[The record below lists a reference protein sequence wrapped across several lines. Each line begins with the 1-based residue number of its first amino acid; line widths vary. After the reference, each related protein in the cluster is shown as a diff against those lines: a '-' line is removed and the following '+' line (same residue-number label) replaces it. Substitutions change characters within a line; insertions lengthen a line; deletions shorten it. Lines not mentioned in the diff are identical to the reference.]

1 MKSTKTFNNIPDEL
15 KKQIPRLQPGQ
26 VVTFQMLNGTP
37 NPEPDERER
46 AKNPILYGK
55 VQIKTNHR
63 IYYNGEY
70 FDIGCV
76 DSWKGD
82 EPDRFRLFVPGMGE
96 YTHFQGKF
104 SLTGGNAKDEE
115 LYEILWLSPEREGT
129 PCPDNRIPKVFKI
142 LDLKAESKSAVNKI
156 DKLRK
161 ALDVAKNMTVEQAVA
176 VMAALNQPTYTDTDV
191 LLSKV
196 AQLAKDKTD
205 VFLAAVE
212 DKDTPLK
219 GEIKSAID
227 AGVLDYD
234 FPTGAV
240 KLGDLKLTVLRLD
253 SSESFVSEFA
263 KFVNTAENGKDVM
276 ANVRKQLAAK
286 QSVTA

>member
-15 KKQIPRLQPGQ
+15 KKQIPKLQPGQ
-26 VVTFQMLNGTP
+26 VVTFQMLNGVP

-46 AKNPILYGK
+46 ARNPILYGK

-63 IYYNGEY
+63 IYYNNEY
-70 FDIGCV
+70 YDIGCV

-82 EPDRFRLFVPGMGE
+82 EPERFRMFVPGMGE

-104 SLTGGNAKDEE
+104 SLTGGNVKDEE

-129 PCPDNRIPKVFKI
+129 PCPDGRTTPIFKI

-161 ALDVAKNMTVEQAVA
+161 ALDAAKNITVEQARN
-176 VMAALNQPTYTDTDV
+176 VMAALNQPTYTDEDV

-205 VFLAAVE
+205 VFLAALD

-219 GEIKSAID
+219 GEIKAAID
-227 AGVLDYD
+227 SGVLDYD
-234 FPTGAV
+234 FSTGAV
-240 KLGDLKLTVLRLD
+240 KIGDLKLTVFRLD
-253 SSESFVSEFA
+253 SSESFVNEFA

-276 ANVRKQLAAK
+276 SNVRKQLAAK
-286 QSVTA
+286 KEVTA